1 MANSILGKGQGQQP
15 NNDMMTQF
23 NNFCK
28 TFQGDPQQ
36 AVMSMLQ
43 SGKISQGQLDSA
55 IAMAKRMQHMFR

>member
-1 MANSILGKGQGQQP
+1 MANSILGKSQRQQP
-15 NNDMMTQF
+15 SNDMMTQF

-36 AVMSMLQ
+36 AVMSMLH

-55 IAMAKRMQHMFR
+55 MAMAKRMQHMFR